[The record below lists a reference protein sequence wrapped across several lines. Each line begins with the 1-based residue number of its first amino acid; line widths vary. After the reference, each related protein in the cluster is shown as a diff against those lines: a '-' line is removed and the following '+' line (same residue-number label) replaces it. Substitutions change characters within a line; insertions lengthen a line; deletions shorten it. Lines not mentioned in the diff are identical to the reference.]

1 VSSPQDPC
9 LDVSEDLLVV
19 EIVDDRDRP
28 VPPGTAGAKVLV
40 TNLASR
46 TLPLIRYEISDAVTP
61 AAGPGP
67 PARPYRPLESLQG
80 RPADVMRLPAL
91 GGGTVAV
98 HPFRL
103 GHPLKAFPE
112 VRRFQLG
119 LDGDAIVMDV
129 VLRPGSARDVPD
141 RLRAAI
147 VRELE
152 DAGAVAPLVAVAPVA
167 SIAREAGPGAKIK
180 LFRA

>member
-1 VSSPQDPC
+1 
-9 LDVSEDLLVV
+9 
-19 EIVDDRDRP
+19 
-28 VPPGTAGAKVLV
+28 
-40 TNLASR
+40 
-46 TLPLIRYEISDAVTP
+46 
-61 AAGPGP
+61 
-67 PARPYRPLESLQG
+67 
-80 RPADVMRLPAL
+80 VMRVPAL

-103 GHPLKAFPE
+103 GHPLQAFPE

-119 LDGDAIVMDV
+119 RDDGGAIVMDV

-152 DAGAVAPLVAVAPVA
+152 DAGAVPPRVAVAPVA
-167 SIAREAGPGAKIK
+167 SIAREAGPGAKVK
-180 LFRA
+180 LFRSP